1 MLNTEIMMQEAPS
14 QVDMNQ
20 LMQVVQGTAMNVNS
34 NAKQLGF
41 VTEKI
46 GDHDRQFELVW
57 SEIGGLKQSVTL
69 TRAQIKQMYNAVG
82 NRVTHLL
89 REAKISGSKFTHY
102 YGRFKS
108 QLWRDAKKH
117 SRMDQDYKLTLK
129 ADFEIVMGY
138 IASWYPEGYDGVSGY
153 IEHLDSLH
161 CDG

>member
-14 QVDMNQ
+14 QVDMSQ

-41 VTEKI
+41 AIEKI

-57 SEIGGLKQSVTL
+57 SEIGGLKQEVTL
-69 TRAQIKQMYNAVG
+69 TRAQIKQMYNAVV

-89 REAKISGSKFTHY
+89 REAKISSSKFSKY
-102 YGRFKS
+102 YGSFAKK
-108 QLWRDAKKH
+108 LWRDAKKY
-117 SRMDQDYKLTLK
+117 SRMDQKYELTLRV
-129 ADFEIVMGY
+129 DYDIVMDY

-153 IEHLDSLH
+153 IEHLDSLR